1 MNPSMDADTFAEVAE
16 VQKPFIE
23 SDETGKNGLGT
34 MTKARWET
42 LIAQLKDL
50 GYIPAAI
57 PAEECFREL

>member
-1 MNPSMDADTFAEVAE
+1 MDAETFAEVAE
-16 VQKPFIE
+16 AQKSLIE
-23 SDETGKNGLGT
+23 DDETRKDGLGT
-34 MTKARWET
+34 MTKARWEA